1 MTDQDKQKDVPNAGL
16 GTVYLV
22 GAGPGDPR
30 LITLWGI
37 QCLQKADVVIYDYLV
52 NPALL
57 EYAPKHARRI
67 PLGHHSQGRVLS
79 QEEINDLILVAARN
93 AQTVVRLKGGDP
105 LIFGRFAE
113 EASFLRRQGI
123 PTVII
128 PGITAALAA
137 ASLAE
142 IPLTHADQA
151 SAVAFVAGNE
161 HSYKGES
168 HLDYQALARF
178 PGTLIYYMGVRSA
191 AEWTRQLIAYGKS
204 AATPVV
210 LVRRCGWP
218 DQKVYKTTLGDLPQL
233 IANAQIKP
241 PAVIIVGETA
251 REAPTEAWY
260 VRQPLFGQCVL
271 VTRAEEQATEL
282 RELLESLGAHVV
294 IHPVIEIL
302 PVSDWRPLDEAISSL
317 DSYQWIVF
325 TSGNGVRFFM
335 ERLFHLGADAR
346 RLRGVQLAVIGPGT
360 AATLRQFGLRAD
372 LVPGQFC
379 AEKLAEELNRLPTR
393 GRILLVRASRGRP
406 VLLDELR
413 KGGWDVNQVTAYES
427 RDVTTISPEVERLL
441 TEGRIHWVTATSP
454 SIATAVVRLFGNYL
468 PRVRIASISPIT
480 SAVLREHGFEPA
492 AEAQTY
498 TIPGVVDAIVE
509 VVRRERDA
517 QRRNIENSS

>member
-1 MTDQDKQKDVPNAGL
+1 MTDRQERTEFEKTSP

-52 NPALL
+52 DPALL
-57 EYAPKHARRI
+57 EYAPKQARRI

-79 QEEINDLILVAARN
+79 QEEVNALILAAARDG
-93 AQTVVRLKGGDP
+93 QTVVRLKGGDP

-113 EASFLRRQGI
+113 EASFLRQQGI

-168 HLDYQALARF
+168 HLDYDVLARF

-191 AEWTRQLIAYGKS
+191 PEWTRQLIAHGKS

-218 DQKVYKTTLGDLPQL
+218 DQQTFKTTLGDLPQL

-271 VTRAEEQATEL
+271 ITRAEEQAAEL
-282 RELLESLGAHVV
+282 RNLLESLGAHVV
-294 IHPVIEIL
+294 VHPVIEIL
-302 PVSDWRPLDEAISSL
+302 PVSDRRPLDEAISSL
-317 DSYQWIVF
+317 DSYQWLVF

-335 ERLFHLGADAR
+335 ERLFHLGGDAR
-346 RLRGVQLAVIGPGT
+346 RLRGLQIAVIGPGT
-360 AATLRQFGLRAD
+360 AAALGQFGLRAD
-372 LVPGQFC
+372 LVPAQFC
-379 AEKLAEELNRLPTR
+379 AERLAEELNRLPTR
-393 GRILLVRASRGRP
+393 GKILLVRANRGRP
-406 VLLDELR
+406 VLYDELR
-413 KGGWDVNQVTAYES
+413 RGGWDVNQVAAYES

-441 TEGRIHWVTATSP
+441 KDGRIHWITATSP
-454 SIATAVVRLFGNYL
+454 SIAGAVVRLFGNDL
-468 PRVRIASISPIT
+468 PGVRIASISPIT
-480 SAVLREHGFEPA
+480 SAVLREHGLEPA
-492 AEAQTY
+492 AEARTY
-498 TIPGVVDAIVE
+498 TIPGVVEAIVNA
-509 VVRRERDA
+509 VKRDRDV
-517 QRRNIENSS
+517 QR